1 MTFVVKKL
9 SQNSN
14 RWETISLIDENGSFR
29 GSAVFETRDEAQ
41 KYLEEYKRKLKDRKL
56 SMIIAG
62 GRNNKIPQEL
72 KVFETD

>member
-9 SQNSN
+9 SQNS

-41 KYLEEYKRKLKDRKL
+41 KYLEEYKRRMK
-56 SMIIAG
+56 S
-62 GRNNKIPQEL
+62 PQEL
-72 KVFETD
+72 KVFCDKSSNDKKSQN